1 MCVLRLEGRGRVER
15 SVRAIKAPPESLPT
29 TDYRSTSGTP
39 INGRPPASPEHPG
52 RKLITNQIQ
61 IRSKLRWP
69 LQTITWSRGRLASV
83 ITWPFREPHPC
94 RRSCRSSSNWI
105 RAMCARGRSGW
116 SLRAL
121 RWRAIGLR
129 RDQRRTIRP
138 RQRRRLPAT
147 PPLRSWRRGSIVSRW
162 MWKPHWSGCIS
173 TKRLVCLGVIG
184 APTAVVNMSVL
195 DAHSRTRLFV
205 GLKFGDVILRVV
217 TRAISTCQ

>member
-29 TDYRSTSGTP
+29 TDYRSASGTP

-121 RWRAIGLR
+121 RWRAIGR
-129 RDQRRTIRP
+129 GEMNGEPFVHASDVASQIPHRYVP
-138 RQRRRLPAT
+138 GAAG
-147 PPLRSWRRGSIVSRW
+147 RSVSRW

-195 DAHSRTRLFV
+195 DAHSRTRFFV